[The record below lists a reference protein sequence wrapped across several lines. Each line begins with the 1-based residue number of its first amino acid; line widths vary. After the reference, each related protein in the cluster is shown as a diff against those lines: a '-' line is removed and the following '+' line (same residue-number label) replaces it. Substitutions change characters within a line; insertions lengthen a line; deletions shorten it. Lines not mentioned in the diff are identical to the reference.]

1 MKVSSIRF
9 WHLIYPIKAPL
20 LTYKNQQMARYFF
33 TISHFFRTSEKIAGN
48 ENPKPNKPQKLGLQ
62 PKYKNDLACKKKHL
76 ATILKSK
83 AG

>member
-1 MKVSSIRF
+1 MHCLTALTKIIWRVSLQSVTFSGR
-9 WHLIYPIKAPL
+9 PK
-20 LTYKNQQMARYFF
+20 
-33 TISHFFRTSEKIAGN
+33 KIAGN